1 MMLSKLIN
9 SNNNIYLYRI
19 LLLYFFILETI
30 NFILLNIDLKKYLN
44 NLFDEIK
51 CKLLNNI

>member
-30 NFILLNIDLKKYLN
+30 NFILLNMDLKKYLN
-44 NLFDEIK
+44 N
-51 CKLLNNI
+51 

>member
-1 MMLSKLIN
+1 MMLSKLIY

-30 NFILLNIDLKKYLN
+30 NFILINMDLKKYLN
-44 NLFDEIK
+44 N
-51 CKLLNNI
+51 

>member
-30 NFILLNIDLKKYLN
+30 NFILLNMDLKKYLN
-44 NLFDEIK
+44 NLS
-51 CKLLNNI
+51 L

>member
-19 LLLYFFILETI
+19 VLLYFFILETI
-30 NFILLNIDLKKYLN
+30 NFILLNMDLKKYLN
-44 NLFDEIK
+44 NLS
-51 CKLLNNI
+51 L

>member
-19 LLLYFFILETI
+19 LLIKKIFFIFIFVI
-30 NFILLNIDLKKYLN
+30 NYSILNLLMMFYDNIQ
-44 NLFDEIK
+44 
-51 CKLLNNI
+51 

>member
-30 NFILLNIDLKKYLN
+30 NFILLNMDLK
-44 NLFDEIK
+44 
-51 CKLLNNI
+51 NI